1 MAAQVPGCEEKWP
14 TEQPIKVTLFAIN
27 YFGNGANSDR
37 RAAQTYLLTYFT
49 FSGIFTMQTRQ
60 TRLLGRHFT
69 SDPGT
74 QSSRI

>member
-27 YFGNGANSDR
+27 NFGNGANSDR
-37 RAAQTYLLTYFT
+37 RAVRTYLLTYFI
-49 FSGIFTMQTRQ
+49 FSRIFTMQTR
-60 TRLLGRHFT
+60 LLGRNFT
-69 SDPGT
+69 SDSGT

>member
-37 RAAQTYLLTYFT
+37 RAAQTYLLTYFI
-49 FSGIFTMQTRQ
+49 FSGIFTIQFYKHGCLAAIFPHIRE
-60 TRLLGRHFT
+60 L
-69 SDPGT
+69 
-74 QSSRI
+74 